1 MAGEKININ
10 PIDRKGTSGT
20 ISLREKKRRRMGRHS
35 RHQSRPNL
43 STSEQEKKMREMDPD
58 LVGIGNETWVHGQ
71 EGKKKLKQKKKQ
83 ISKSD
88 RDGGRKNK
96 RKREDEMEEG
106 KRARMR
112 IQDKSLSLRLN
123 KAGEKVF

>member
-1 MAGEKININ
+1 
-10 PIDRKGTSGT
+10 
-20 ISLREKKRRRMGRHS
+20 
-35 RHQSRPNL
+35 
-43 STSEQEKKMREMDPD
+43 MDPD

-96 RKREDEMEEG
+96 RKGEDEMEEG

-123 KAGEKVF
+123 KAGEKVFREVARSSWPFKKHVWHAMIWLLAFVGAK